1 MEFGIYEPLS
11 AQRELLK
18 GIIKALIG
26 DPEFKAELSNNIR
39 MEIEASRAK
48 YARNNAGGS
57 LSYDMLTRTNVDLQT
72 RFAASGYDVYGKTII
87 PENGAPSFTNGN
99 IYRDLKNK
107 THWATSPSKARENR
121 GQRSVA
127 KGGY

>member
-1 MEFGIYEPLS
+1 MMGIYEPLS
-11 AQRELLK
+11 AQRN
-18 GIIKALIG
+18 IIRSIIEALIK
-26 DPEFKAELSNNIR
+26 DPQFKAELANNIR

-48 YARNNAGGS
+48 YSRNNAGGS

-99 IYRDLKNK
+99 IYKDLKNR
-107 THWATSPSKARENR
+107 THWATSPSKPMENR